1 MKKEHCFS
9 LIEEMKNLG
18 ITLQDF
24 EKYWKEFE
32 KSEQEIKVE
41 NIELEKIKEDAVSRF
56 LGKIISTSKSSYLLV
71 KDIDIHLH
79 YSGTGFVIDFIG
91 PRIDINILEENT
103 ISIHTWNSI
112 YHGPDICGGK
122 YTLSFDSIEK
132 FDWNRIIII
141 DRDVFDSVIDQ
152 LQEKVRMF
160 IDSLKDYFY
169 EVKV

>member
-1 MKKEHCFS
+1 MERERYFS
-9 LIEEMKNLG
+9 LIREIKKIGGTPQEL
-18 ITLQDF
+18 
-24 EKYWKEFE
+24 EKYWDEFE
-32 KSEQEIKVE
+32 NNEA
-41 NIELEKIKEDAVSRF
+41 EKERSLNSKLAEVREVAESKF
-56 LGKIISTSKSSYLLV
+56 LGKIIYTERSYILV
-71 KDIDIHLH
+71 KNIETWLH
-79 YSGTGFVIDFIG
+79 YSGTGILVRFSG
-91 PRIDINILEENT
+91 PKLDINILEENT